1 MIRLTANV
9 LYSTLSLLKVVKEKN
24 YDDYQQLCYLS
35 LSSSICAED
44 ILALCIKCC
53 WINVTENKKV
63 ILSSKMQDF
72 LDLFKFGDLSPD
84 VVRNLIY
91 DYAFYCKPTWLS
103 LVSKGRKESYI
114 FLSDDE
120 KNCFDIAGLMEDIPN
135 EQVVAWW
142 DRLANLSRSRQNQQK
157 NDIGR
162 LGERLTLKYEFNRT
176 NHKPKWVAIESNILG
191 YDVLSQVDAENSE
204 KILIEV
210 KTSQRNLED
219 AVFYVSKN
227 EWQIAL
233 KAKNYF
239 FYLWLLFGKNNC
251 LAVVPTELI
260 KKHIPIN
267 NNEGAWQSVEIK
279 YSAFRELFQ
288 NIDSI
293 ILK

>member
-1 MIRLTANV
+1 M
-9 LYSTLSLLKVVKEKN
+9 
-24 YDDYQQLCYLS
+24 
-35 LSSSICAED
+35 
-44 ILALCIKCC
+44 
-53 WINVTENKKV
+53 
-63 ILSSKMQDF
+63 
-72 LDLFKFGDLSPD
+72 
-84 VVRNLIY
+84 
-91 DYAFYCKPTWLS
+91 
-103 LVSKGRKESYI
+103 
-114 FLSDDE
+114 FLSA
-120 KNCFDIAGLMEDIPN
+120 KKIL
-135 EQVVAWW
+135 
-142 DRLANLSRSRQNQQK
+142 
-157 NDIGR
+157 
-162 LGERLTLKYEFNRT
+162 YEFNRT